1 MGLNTTNRVGG
12 PVRSG
17 WRPTP
22 ADTEITTVTGGTCR
36 RGAVTLVIMWK
47 RSNGTEA
54 PRRARIHPIVQPR
67 KADRPTA
74 PRSVAASETAA
85 GRRRSCAAA
94 KSSQA
99 SPPPPTAFVDKS
111 TQTPPSASSLF
122 HPNFEIPSL
131 SRSRCARRRGRAAPA
146 PARGPGRRGTSAATR
161 SSAGRRRGGTASARP
176 GRPSCGPRT
185 AASSATSAPGSACE
199 CSLPVAAAAV
209 PVPPGRTV
217 PLVGVFLV
225 GRQGQRHRCSFVACG
240 WICGRLSVTLTKYA
254 PDRFCLQAASH
265 ARHGD
270 PPLPPLL
277 PPPVTCQERVAGTT
291 RCVRA
296 CIPPCHSLALRFM

>member
-47 RSNGTEA
+47 RPNGTEA
-54 PRRARIHPIVQPR
+54 PRRARIHPIDQPR

-131 SRSRCARRRGRAAPA
+131 SLGRDARGGGGGRRQRRRAVPAVVVPRPRRDRARVAVA
-146 PARGPGRRGTSAATR
+146 
-161 SSAGRRRGGTASARP
+161 AGRRRRGQGGRAA
-176 GRPSCGPRT
+176 GHVLLLHPRR
-185 AASSATSAPGSACE
+185 
-199 CSLPVAAAAV
+199 L
-209 PVPPGRTV
+209 
-217 PLVGVFLV
+217 
-225 GRQGQRHRCSFVACG
+225 RQA
-240 WICGRLSVTLTKYA
+240 
-254 PDRFCLQAASH
+254 
-265 ARHGD
+265 
-270 PPLPPLL
+270 
-277 PPPVTCQERVAGTT
+277 PPVSPLSPSRRRPFLCRLGG
-291 RCVRA
+291 R
-296 CIPPCHSLALRFM
+296 SLWSGCF